1 MFPFSLRAWE
11 SSAPESILK
20 MGLRS
25 WCDEAVSGGGS
36 QSNLA
41 LSSRVSSCMESS
53 DSHLVLSLF
62 EMLCD
67 KKKKKSFKPPGL
79 CVNRVPFVVF
89 KVFGAE
95 HVAQ

>member
-1 MFPFSLRAWE
+1 MASRKQSLLAGKGAMFPFFLRAWE
-11 SSAPESILK
+11 SSAPECILK
-20 MGLRS
+20 MGLRC
-25 WCDEAVSGGGS
+25 WCDKAVSGGGS

-67 KKKKKSFKPPGL
+67 KKKKII
-79 CVNRVPFVVF
+79 
-89 KVFGAE
+89 
-95 HVAQ
+95 